1 MKKTASTIIALAA
14 LLPINNAL
22 AQEITSENWISSPGI
37 IGTIILITLVLV
49 LAVVIVLAR
58 LSNYLRRVQKKDD
71 DSSKLAFKKELLE
84 MEGTEIDD
92 LLSKRKAA
100 LEYKLK
106 GSELGGN
113 QSASDNQGLIK
124 RAENEPD
131 NPLFD
136 EKKRPI

>member
-1 MKKTASTIIALAA
+1 MALAV
-14 LLPINNAL
+14 LLTVNNAL
-22 AQEITSENWISSPGI
+22 AQEVTSENWITSPGI
-37 IGTIILITLVLV
+37 IGTVILITLVLV
-49 LAVVIVLAR
+49 VAVFIVLAQ
-58 LSNYLRRVQKKDD
+58 LNGYLRRIQKKDD

-84 MEGTEIDD
+84 MEGSEIDE

-106 GSELGGN
+106 GSELGGD
-113 QSASDNQGLIK
+113 QTASDDQGLIR

-136 EKKRPI
+136 EKKKDRSEPSDT